1 MGMIGLMVAAR
12 ARRWWR
18 SWLAIAVLVSV
29 TGGVVLASAAAARR
43 TQAALP
49 QFASA
54 YGADV
59 AAFALKPAPS
69 VVAGLPGVVSSYQ
82 LALPQ
87 TAPATCRGCRGPARP
102 LALEVYSPAPA
113 GWPGWKLLS
122 GRWPDPADPRQVL
135 ASFTL
140 RDDLGVHPGT
150 VLRVPFYAPCAV
162 APPGQGGRPARPG
175 RARGQLRG
183 HRYRRGPAGVPGRGE
198 PCP

>member
-1 MGMIGLMVAAR
+1 MIRLIVAAR

-18 SWLAIAVLVSV
+18 AWLAIAVLVSI
-29 TGGVVLASAAAARR
+29 TGGAVLASAAAARR

-49 QFASA
+49 EFASA

-59 AAFALKPAPS
+59 AAFALKPAART
-69 VVAGLPGVVSSYQ
+69 VARLPGVMSSYQ

-140 RDDLGVHPGT
+140 RDDLGVQPGT
-150 VLRVPFYAPCAV
+150 VLRVPFYAA
-162 APPGQGGRPARPG
+162 A
-175 RARGQLRG
+175 QLRLLDKAG
-183 HRYRRGPAGVPGRGE
+183 GPPVPAGPVVSFVVTGIAAGLQ
-198 PCP
+198 